1 MIKMTLTR
9 LPWIVIGIVLAG
21 SLVAGITL
29 YSLIP
34 GTVFQS
40 QPDKS
45 TTTGNLTPAIPL
57 ITDASFSIQEADVRI
72 VKYINSTRVTYED
85 LQMYPELESY
95 LHGVNNDPKVWY
107 SGWRYVNSF
116 EGNMSR
122 YDAFVKKICQGKTIF
137 ECNRGTLIEYHNQFY
152 HVSCREYGTLR
163 RTLVGITTLSA
174 PIDDRTMY
182 NGLSNSSAFLNRSE
196 NWSGY
201 NRSPPLPPIAPTPQ
215 RV

>member
-1 MIKMTLTR
+1 MKLLKENFTILI
-9 LPWIVIGIVLAG
+9 LIGLFI
-21 SLVAGITL
+21 VAGIIL

-34 GTVFQS
+34 GSVFQS
-40 QPDKS
+40 QRENS
-45 TTTGNLTPAIPL
+45 TKPGNLTPPAPL
-57 ITDASFSIQEADVRI
+57 KIDASFEIQEADVRI
-72 VKYINSTRVTYED
+72 VKYINSTRVTYEN

-95 LHGVNNDPKVWY
+95 LHGVNNDPGVWY
-107 SGWRYVNSF
+107 SGWRYMNSF
-116 EGNMSR
+116 EGNVSR
-122 YDAFVKKICQGKTIF
+122 YDAFVKKSCQGKTIF

-163 RTLVGITTLSA
+163 RTLVGITTLST
-174 PIDDRTMY
+174 PTDDRTMY

-201 NRSPPLPPIAPTPQ
+201 NRSPPPPPIAPTPQ

>member
-1 MIKMTLTR
+1 MKVLREKIR
-9 LPWIVIGIVLAG
+9 LFILIGMFV
-21 SLVAGITL
+21 VAGIIL

-34 GTVFQS
+34 GSVFQS
-40 QPDKS
+40 QLENS
-45 TTTGNLTPAIPL
+45 TKPGNLTPPAPL
-57 ITDASFSIQEADVRI
+57 KTDASFSIQEVDVRI

-95 LHGVNNDPKVWY
+95 LHGVDNDPKVWY
-107 SGWRYVNSF
+107 NGWRYVNSF

-137 ECNRGTLIEYHNQFY
+137 ECSHGSLIEYHDQFY
-152 HVSCREYGTLR
+152 QVRYMEYGMLR
-163 RTLVGITTLSA
+163 RPLVGITTLST
-174 PIDDRTMY
+174 PTNDGTT
-182 NGLSNSSAFLNRSE
+182 NTGLSNSSLLLNRSE

-201 NRSPPLPPIAPTPQ
+201 NRSPPLPPLAPKSQ